1 LKNLL
6 FATLALAPLSGVVY
20 AQGSVTLY
28 GSIDSGLRDVGNTT
42 PAGGQKISLG
52 SGTYQSNRFG
62 FKGIEDLGGGYNAHF
77 NLEGGF
83 NSGTGA
89 LDNTVNKIF
98 NRTDKVGIGGPFG
111 SIDFGHMYTVAHD
124 TLAVYEPFRLQY
136 LSLTL
141 AGAASAG
148 VAGNGRDDNV
158 IRYNGAVDSLKLR
171 AAYGVGGVA
180 GSVNDGS
187 VRAVGFS
194 YSVAGVSF
202 GSAYTHKSV
211 SAVAGTP
218 PFFNE
223 NHYTLGAKYEI
234 GPFAVMGGYA
244 RDSTG
249 TATSASKG
257 NTVDRYTWGGFRYE
271 INPFLEWIAAYY
283 DLRDV
288 TSGID
293 GKKDVAITGVTY
305 ALSKATSFY
314 ADVDNT
320 HYSGGYLSNV
330 KLNPSGHSNQ
340 FGVSVGIT
348 HEF

>member
-6 FATLALAPLSGVVY
+6 LTTLALAPLSGAVY
-20 AQGSVTLY
+20 AQSNVTLY
-28 GSIDSGLRDVGNTT
+28 GSIDSGLRDIGNTT

-62 FKGIEDLGGGYNAHF
+62 FKGVEDLGGGYTARF

-89 LDNTVNKIF
+89 LDNTVDKLF
-98 NRTDKVGIGGPFG
+98 NRTDKIGLGGPFG
-111 SIDFGHMYTVAHD
+111 TIDFGHMYTVAHD
-124 TLAVYEPFRLQY
+124 TLAAYEPFRLQY

-141 AGAASAG
+141 ASAAAAG

-158 IRYNGAVDSLKLR
+158 IRYNGSFDKLKLR
-171 AAYGVGGVA
+171 AAYGVGGIA

-187 VRAVGFS
+187 VRAVGFN
-194 YSVAGVSF
+194 YSVGGLTF

-211 SAVAGTP
+211 STVAATP

-223 NHYTLGAKYEI
+223 NHYTFGAAYQI
-234 GPFAVMGGYA
+234 GPFAAMAGYA
-244 RDSTG
+244 RDST
-249 TATSASKG
+249 ASASIHG
-257 NTVDRYTWGGFRYE
+257 NTVDRYTWGGLRYE
-271 INPFLEWIAAYY
+271 INPFIELIAAYY
-283 DLRDV
+283 DLRD
-288 TSGID
+288 TTAGID

-314 ADVDNT
+314 ADLDNT

-330 KLNPSGHSNQ
+330 KLNPSTHSNQ
-340 FGVSVGIT
+340 FGMSVGIT